1 MSNKAKTP
9 AVELKRQVTSI
20 STSSNN
26 HKSIQDELVY
36 LRSQN
41 KVLKAALSAV
51 KDTAKEKLSRSYE
64 LVWYARNVSDSS
76 YCGIA
81 FSRS

>member
-1 MSNKAKTP
+1 MSNTNKAKTP

-26 HKSIQDELVY
+26 HKSIEDELEY

-64 LVWYARNVSDSS
+64 LVWQEM
-76 YCGIA
+76 
-81 FSRS
+81 

>member
-1 MSNKAKTP
+1 MNSCLQYLYQVKTP

-20 STSSNN
+20 SPSNN
-26 HKSIQDELVY
+26 HKSIENELEY

-51 KDTAKEKLSRSYE
+51 KDTATEKLSKSYE
-64 LVWYARNVSDSS
+64 LVWYARMVSDISM
-76 YCGIA
+76 
-81 FSRS
+81 

>member
-26 HKSIQDELVY
+26 HKSIEDELEY

-64 LVWYARNVSDSS
+64 LVWQEM
-76 YCGIA
+76 
-81 FSRS
+81 